1 MLDFRPVGCILYRK
15 RKHAV
20 RSIPD
25 GKEPAMERNETDKDA
40 AAQRTGASGDGSG
53 NGRHSGSNKAVVA
66 IWVMLLLGGASWLAY
81 SRQKNDAEANRLL
94 NEAYTLYGQG
104 DFDGSTEHL
113 RQSAEL
119 GNVWAQLYYGER
131 LRNAFG
137 TEQNLPEA
145 VKWLR
150 KAANRKCVEAYYQLG
165 VCYEN
170 GEGVDPD
177 PAEAEAW
184 YRKALND
191 PAFAESAQGALD
203 RIANSRTAA
212 GGAGRD

>member
-1 MLDFRPVGCILYRK
+1 
-15 RKHAV
+15 
-20 RSIPD
+20 
-25 GKEPAMERNETDKDA
+25 MERNETDMDPA
-40 AAQRTGASGDGSG
+40 ARKQDPSVVVPGNGGATPGNGVAAPG
-53 NGRHSGSNKAVVA
+53 NGRRTGSNKIVIL
-66 IWVMLLLGGASWLAY
+66 IWVAFLLGGTSWYTY
-81 SRQKNDAEANRLL
+81 SRQRAAAEAERLL
-94 NEAYTLYGQG
+94 NEAYTLHAQG
-104 DFDGSTEHL
+104 NIAESTDLL

-150 KAANRKCVEAYYQLG
+150 KAAERKCVEAYYQLG

-212 GGAGRD
+212 VGAGRD

>member
-1 MLDFRPVGCILYRK
+1 
-15 RKHAV
+15 
-20 RSIPD
+20 
-25 GKEPAMERNETDKDA
+25 MERNETDKGP
-40 AAQRTGASGDGSG
+40 AAQKQDSSVAFPG
-53 NGRHSGSNKAVVA
+53 NGGADTVNGMRTGSNKIVIL
-66 IWVMLLLGGASWLAY
+66 IWVMLLLGGTSWFSY
-81 SRQKNDAEANRLL
+81 SRHRTAVEADRLL
-94 NEAYTLYGQG
+94 NEAYTLHAQG
-104 DFDGSTEHL
+104 NIAESTELL

-170 GEGVDPD
+170 GEGVDRNPV
-177 PAEAEAW
+177 EAEAW
-184 YRKALND
+184 YKKALGD

-203 RIANSRTAA
+203 RLANRTAA
-212 GGAGRD
+212 DGAGRD